1 MPRFGTG
8 CKGGVSS
15 PALLPVPGPLGL
27 IGFDAADIVGR
38 ALLQRGHQVI
48 GLFLRQRE
56 RQKSGRLEDR
66 PLALP
71 VEETD
76 SSKRGEA
83 ERASRSV
90 RTSLSSHH
98 EG

>member
-8 CKGGVSS
+8 CKGEISS

-27 IGFDAADIVGR
+27 IGFDAADIVGC

-66 PLALP
+66 PP
-71 VEETD
+71 G
-76 SSKRGEA
+76 SSC
-83 ERASRSV
+83 
-90 RTSLSSHH
+90 
-98 EG
+98 